1 MEGDLDM
8 PVEEDE
14 LNEKSRPLIDWV
26 KPVDWLLRNAEVYEK
41 WEEDEHDEAVD
52 FIDLYE
58 SGDEGGNGS
67 EDSDEVYGEEEIDE
81 DEDEVV
87 EGEED
92 DDKDAEGEVEDMEGD
107 PEEVKHWEEGDDDV
121 HMTYE
126 KETSGSCLG
135 SRMRDLGHP
144 DSASSFRG
152 LYGEAAEYSFRASIQ
167 EIEERQLGRAMTP
180 KDFFTSPEGQK
191 NSIENIV
198 TERKRPFLPAMPL
211 VSLISRQLLGKRQ
224 KN

>member
-1 MEGDLDM
+1 
-8 PVEEDE
+8 
-14 LNEKSRPLIDWV
+14 
-26 KPVDWLLRNAEVYEK
+26 
-41 WEEDEHDEAVD
+41 
-52 FIDLYE
+52 
-58 SGDEGGNGS
+58 
-67 EDSDEVYGEEEIDE
+67 VYGEEEIDE

-107 PEEVKHWEEGDDDV
+107 PEEVEHWEEGDDDV
-121 HMTYE
+121 HMTHE

-135 SRMRDLGHP
+135 SRMRDLGRP

-152 LYGEAAEYSFRASIQ
+152 LYGEAAEYRFRASIQ
-167 EIEERQLGRAMTP
+167 EIAERQLGRAMTP

-198 TERKRPFLPAMPL
+198 TERKKTFLAGNASCIIDLKAAAREEAEELRINVEDIDRIDLEMD
-211 VSLISRQLLGKRQ
+211 RQALLNIASQHFPHGVPHEPED
-224 KN
+224 